1 MTKEYPKKIW
11 DAGKVSVNGW
21 ISIGNAFSSEIMAA
35 QDYDSICID
44 LQHGALHYSE
54 ALSILQAVAPS
65 GIFPFA
71 RVPSLDSGLIG
82 KLLDSG
88 ARGIICPMIDT
99 AEDAAEFV
107 SCLRYPPHGKRSY
120 GPIRAKFFPED
131 SYTSVANESILAFAM
146 LETER
151 AVANMGS
158 IISTPGLDGIYVGP
172 ADLSISLYGGRLAPG
187 IDREEDDLIA
197 VFQSI
202 AEACGSAG
210 KYSGIHC
217 ASSAYAARAASWG
230 FNMVTLSSDLRL
242 LSGAAADSIAR
253 LRQSMA

>member
-1 MTKEYPKKIW
+1 MTKEYPREIW
-11 DAGKVSVNGW
+11 EAGRVSVNGW
-21 ISIGNAFSSEIMAA
+21 ISIGNAFSAEILAA

-44 LQHGALHYSE
+44 LQHGAFHYGE
-54 ALSILQAVAPS
+54 ALSILQAIAPS

-71 RVPSLDSGLIG
+71 RVPSLESGLIG

-99 AEDAAEFV
+99 AEDAAAFV
-107 SCLRYPPHGKRSY
+107 KCVRYPPAGMRSY

-131 SYTSVANESILAFAM
+131 SYTSAANENVLAFAI

-151 AVANMGS
+151 AVQNMDS
-158 IISTPGLDGIYVGP
+158 ILSTPGLDGIYVGP
-172 ADLSISLYGGRLAPG
+172 ADLSISLSKGRLAPG
-187 IDREEDDLIA
+187 IDREEADLIA

-202 AEACGSAG
+202 AKACAKAQ

-217 ASSAYAARAASWG
+217 ASATYAARAAGWG
-230 FNMVTLSSDLRL
+230 FNMITLSSDLRL
-242 LSGAAADSIAR
+242 LSGAAADSISR
-253 LRQSMA
+253 FRQAVG